1 MGAEAFCTFAEYTQ
15 NTVEVLEVKSKETLT
30 VLLSVLIYRVILT
43 LPAGSQKNVT
53 HHNLNT

>member
-30 VLLSVLIYRVILT
+30 VLLLVRIYWVILW
-43 LPAGSQKNVT
+43 LPAGSQKNLT
-53 HHNLNT
+53 HDNLNA